1 MKKITFASLLIGLFL
16 ILSVSNASANEGT
29 FDLHNKVNEN
39 ARCWAGSVL
48 MQDLNYNILMSCRDI
63 LYPGGTSV
71 FSYVVWANS
80 AQNGSAIKLGT
91 LGLGKVSFK
100 TKIPFN
106 TLFVTKETSESVRVP
121 SGEIVM
127 EGGLKTIEILDSKPN
142 TTNEKPELGEPE
154 VSPTPKAEVKKS
166 SFNILRA
173 GGAIAVLGIAA
184 LIGLILFITKK

>member
-1 MKKITFASLLIGLFL
+1 MKKLSFTSFLISLFL
-16 ILSVSNASANEGT
+16 ILSVNNASANEGT
-29 FDLHNKVNEN
+29 YELNNKVNEN
-39 ARCWAGSVL
+39 ARCWAASVL

-80 AQNGSAIKLGT
+80 AQNGNPVKLGT
-91 LGLGKVSFK
+91 LGLGKISFK
-100 TKIPFN
+100 TKTPFN
-106 TLFVTKETSESVRVP
+106 ALYVTKESSESVRVP

-127 EGGLKTIEILDSKPN
+127 EGGLKTIEILDSKPD
-142 TTNEKPELGEPE
+142 TTEQPELGEPE